1 MDEKSGISTLI
12 NRRLCQVIS
21 SGYLF
26 GRKKNRISRNRWLRV
41 FLKHQRI
48 TELHVGTGGF
58 MGSYFTFEKEI
69 QDLQLLYDRTG

>member
-1 MDEKSGISTLI
+1 
-12 NRRLCQVIS
+12 
-21 SGYLF
+21 LF